1 MDLREQLKF
10 IMGYQEQSAGIYYEK
25 ARGVKKG

>member
-10 IMGYQEQSAGIYYEK
+10 IMGYQEQNAGIYYEK
-25 ARGVKKG
+25 AKGVKKG